1 MEMLNIKNVL
11 QSRFEGDDIYSD
23 EILLLEIRNTKQYL
37 KDCLGLEI
45 WLEHGV
51 FFTGD
56 YNNFTSTDKTVT
68 KYLQYWLDLVHIID
82 SM

>member
-1 MEMLNIKNVL
+1 MLNIKNVL

-45 WLEHGV
+45 WLENGV

-68 KYLQYWLDLVHIID
+68 QYSQYWLDLVHIID

>member
-1 MEMLNIKNVL
+1 MLNIKNVL

-23 EILLLEIRNTKQYL
+23 EILLKKIQNIKQYL
-37 KDCLGLEI
+37 KERLGLEV
-45 WLEHGV
+45 WLENGV

-56 YNNFTSTDKTVT
+56 YDNFTTTDKTV
-68 KYLQYWLDLVHIID
+68 KQYLQYWLDLVHIID